1 MPNPYLDIEEM
12 DEDEETIYFH
22 IVAHSH
28 DDVGWLSTPDE
39 YYEQRVN

>member
-1 MPNPYLDIEEM
+1 MPNSSLDIESI
-12 DEDEETIYFH
+12 DEDKDTIYFH

-28 DDVGWLSTPDE
+28 DDVGWTNTPDE